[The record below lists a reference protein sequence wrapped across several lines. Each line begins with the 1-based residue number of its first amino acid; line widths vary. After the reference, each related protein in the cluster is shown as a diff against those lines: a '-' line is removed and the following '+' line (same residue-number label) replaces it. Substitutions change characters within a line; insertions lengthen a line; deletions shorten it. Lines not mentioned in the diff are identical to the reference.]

1 MVSRANLS
9 KEEYLLVKQ
18 TLVIIPCYNMNNL
31 IQKKVSDLKEF
42 FRDYF
47 LLLMIIVIR

>member
-31 IQKKVSDLKEF
+31 IQKTVSDLKEF
-42 FRDYF
+42 LKIF
-47 LLLMIIVIR
+47 LLLLIIVMIR